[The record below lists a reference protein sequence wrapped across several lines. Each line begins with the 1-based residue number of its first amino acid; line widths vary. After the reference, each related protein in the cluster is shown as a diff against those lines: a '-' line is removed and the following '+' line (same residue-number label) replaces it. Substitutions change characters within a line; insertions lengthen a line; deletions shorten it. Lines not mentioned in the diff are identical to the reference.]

1 MYNSLAAICVAT
13 KLGCSAENIK
23 DALLEVRVPGRS
35 ELVNNSKD
43 LTIMI
48 DYAHSPE
55 SLENILNA
63 VKSYTRGRVIS
74 DIWLWRRQRYNKK
87 TYNG

>member
-48 DYAHSPE
+48 DYAAFSRK
-55 SLENILNA
+55 LG
-63 VKSYTRGRVIS
+63 KYTKCRKI
-74 DIWLWRRQRYNKK
+74 IY
-87 TYNG
+87 